1 MRVHLVIDRELDLED
16 LYTLPDDG
24 NRYEILDGA
33 VVMTPPPNVP
43 HQHVSAELQAILRD
57 AVRGSNL
64 LVLSAPVAW
73 RIGPGQV
80 PEPDLVVAPRDA
92 FTRRALEA
100 PPLLVVEILSP
111 RGRGRDLFEKRR
123 IYAEGLVSWYWIV
136 DPDAPSLVV
145 LRLVGPAYEDEAHV
159 TGTDAYETREPF
171 PVRVVPAALTF

>member
-1 MRVHLVIDRELDLED
+1 MRVHIVIDRELDLED

-33 VVMTPPPNVP
+33 VVMTPPPNIP
-43 HQHVSAELQAILRD
+43 HQYVSTELQAILRE
-57 AVRGSNL
+57 AVRGRNL

-80 PEPDLVVAPRDA
+80 PEPDLVVAPREA

-123 IYAEGLVSWYWIV
+123 IYAEGQASWYWIV

-145 LRLVGPAYEDEAHV
+145 LRLVGRAYADEAHV
-159 TGTDAYETREPF
+159 TSSDSYETREPF
-171 PVRVVPAALTF
+171 PLRVVPAALTF